1 MLTKML
7 LFILILL
14 GACEG
19 QDQLAEC
26 SDSQLQEINS
36 EFNQCAVQLEYQFEE
51 RKDAAQDGTGVE
63 VSRKIK
69 NKRSYTQVL

>member
-1 MLTKML
+1 MTKML
-7 LFILILL
+7 LLFLVLL
-14 GACEG
+14 GSSQG

-26 SDSQLQEINS
+26 SDSQMQEINS

-51 RKDAAQDGTGVE
+51 RKDVAQDGTGVE